1 MMLGADFYQT
11 EEERAD
17 LLNMGQVPVG
27 IGENSKIRY
36 QRFEIYF

>member
-36 QRFEIYF
+36 QQFEIYF